1 MDFQAQTKHGF
12 AYRALGRYFTLN
24 RVVCGAVRGE
34 MEGNQWFPGGKI
46 KCKCR
51 GVDSALFREG
61 SERAGVRQEMGI
73 TSLSVIAKKK

>member
-1 MDFQAQTKHGF
+1 
-12 AYRALGRYFTLN
+12 
-24 RVVCGAVRGE
+24 

-73 TSLSVIAKKK
+73 TSLSVIAKKN